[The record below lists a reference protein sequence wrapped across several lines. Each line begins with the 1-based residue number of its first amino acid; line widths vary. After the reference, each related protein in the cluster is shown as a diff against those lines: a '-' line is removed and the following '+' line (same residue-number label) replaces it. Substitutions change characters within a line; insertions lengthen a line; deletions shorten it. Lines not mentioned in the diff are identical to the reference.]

1 MPSNAD
7 PLPLMHG
14 AARIRR
20 LRVEDLAFFQAYR
33 SEPELARYQ
42 GWAAMS
48 DAEAEQFLAEMA
60 GIELFRL
67 GEWHQLAIAD
77 VDTDALLGD
86 LGLYLA
92 PDGLTGEIG
101 FTLSTAAQ
109 GRGIATCAAEVGM
122 RLLFERTSVRTI
134 IGVTDERNAPSI
146 RLLTRIG
153 MLEIASRRAEQRG
166 EPCVELVFG
175 IER

>member
-20 LRVEDLAFFQAYR
+20 LRVEDLAVFQAYR

-48 DAEAEQFLAEMA
+48 DAEAEQ
-60 GIELFRL
+60 FRL

-146 RLLTRIG
+146 RLLARIG